1 MSVSSLPHFP
11 FRVCGASP
19 MNPNSQTPT
28 PLVVAR
34 RVRARAPIAA
44 LLALLCTALLAPAA
58 ARAEADSF
66 HLGDGSDGALSVT
79 AANTVINTYARVTA
93 AVPAGQ
99 SFVNVSSSTGFA
111 VGDLVLV
118 FQATGLTAPAAGN
131 QTPVDLNLP
140 ANVGVGRW
148 EFGRVAAV
156 TATRLTFSAPLT
168 VPFAAN
174 TAQAIRVPE
183 YTTVT
188 VGAAGSIVA
197 QPWDGQ
203 TGGVVIFLARN
214 AVTNAGTISASGA
227 GFRGGIFSNGNGD
240 SCTGI
245 NQAYP
250 GGAAKGEGVVAANYS
265 PSFPFTGTSTGYGNI
280 ANGAGGGICH
290 NSGGGGGGGAGG
302 GGKGGRTWSGD
313 VPPSRDIGGRGGAQ
327 MVFTAV
333 NHMLFGG
340 GGGAGHSN
348 DDFGGAGS
356 AAGGIVFIRA
366 ASLSGT
372 GAISANGV
380 AGENTHGDG
389 NDAAGGGGAG
399 GTLYLRFTGTLTCNA
414 NQVSAR
420 GGNGGSTIFA
430 QHGTGGGGGGGRVL
444 LQGSTVTCVPNV
456 SGGTPGTQADT
467 EAQDGATYGAIA
479 GSPGVVEPIAGG
491 FETPTAPVV
500 VTPANGS
507 TTGVRPAITGTATA
521 NSTVIIYVDGV
532 ELARVPADNLG
543 NFTYTPTTDLTVGA
557 HTVNAVSVLNG
568 ASSVRSNTNSF
579 TVQNSLPPPV
589 IVSPANNAV
598 LTTAPTQITGTASGG
613 ATSVVVTLNG
623 VTYPPTPVSGGNWTF
638 PIPITVTD
646 GVYNVSVVA
655 QDASRTSTAT
665 TSTFTVD
672 TQTSVSITT
681 PADGAVLTN
690 PVVTYTGTAEP
701 GATVTVTV
709 DGNPV
714 GTVTAAANGAW
725 AVTGATPL
733 TNGPHTV
740 TATAQDVAGNTATD
754 TNSFTV
760 DTGTSVSIAT
770 PADGAVLSSGV
781 VTYSGTAEPGATV
794 TVTVDG
800 TVVGTVTASAGG
812 SWSVPVAATLADG
825 AHTVTA
831 TAQDTA
837 GNTATDTNTFTV
849 DTGTFVSVTT
859 PAEGA
864 VLTNGVV
871 TYAGTAE
878 PGATVTV
885 SVDGTTVG
893 TVTAAANGTWSLPVA
908 ASLADGVHAVTATAD
923 DGRGHTA
930 TDTNA
935 FTVDAHTS
943 VNIAGPVDG
952 STVRNPVVTYT
963 GTAEPGA
970 TVTVSVDGTVVDTVT
985 AGPDGSWSLPVATPL
1000 PEGPHTVTAS
1010 ARDTSGNTA
1019 TDSNTFTV
1027 DSSTAV
1033 SITTPADG
1041 AYLTSGVV
1049 TYTGTAEPG
1058 ATVTVTV
1065 DGNVVGTTTAAANGS
1080 WSVPGVSSL
1089 GDGPHSVTATAED
1102 EAGNTATDTNAFTV
1116 DTSTAVSIS
1125 TPVDGS
1131 VINNAVVTYSGTA
1144 EPGATVTVSVDGTV
1158 VGTTTAA
1165 ANGTWSVPGV
1175 ATLSEG
1181 PHSVTATAEDEAGNT
1196 ASDTNTFTVNTQT
1209 SVSITTPADGA
1220 VLTDGVVTYSGTA
1233 EAGATVTVSVDGNIV
1248 GTVTAAANGTWSLP
1262 VPATLVDGPHSVTAT
1277 ADDGS
1282 GNTATDTNTFTV
1294 NTQTSVSITTPADG
1308 AVLTSGVVTYTG
1320 TAEPGATVTVTVD
1333 GNVVGTTT
1341 AAANGSWSVSGVAT
1355 LGEGPH
1361 SVTAT
1366 AEDEAG
1372 NTATDTN
1379 TFTVDTQTFVTITAP
1394 AEGAVL
1400 PGGVVTY
1407 SGTAELGALVT
1418 VTVDGNGVGTA
1429 TVAPNGTWSLSVPST
1444 LADGNHTVTATA
1456 EDEAGNTATDTNT
1469 FRVDSRTS
1477 VVITTPV
1484 DGAVLQDG
1492 SVTYT
1497 GTAEPGATVTV
1508 TVDGNVIGT
1517 VVAAADGNWMM
1528 PGPATLADG
1537 PHSVT
1542 ATAEDD
1548 AGNTAT
1554 DTNAF
1559 RVDTSTSVD
1568 ITAPTEGEVLTNGVV
1583 TYTGTAEPGVT
1594 VTVQVDGV
1602 TVGTVTATV
1611 DGTWSLPVAAPLFDG
1626 PHTVVAT
1633 AEDST
1638 GNTATDTVNFAVDTV
1653 PDTRIT
1659 ENPAATSS
1667 SMIARFNFV
1676 SVSGDPR
1683 DTFECSLD
1691 GAAFAVC
1698 TGPIDYTNL
1707 PQGQHTFQVR
1717 AVDADGDVDATP
1729 ATFNWVISIDTD
1741 GDGLSD
1747 EEEVTH
1753 GTDPNNPDTD
1763 GDGIP
1768 DGIEVNVGGTDPL
1781 DDDTDD
1787 DGLLDGTEDKDH
1799 DGIVDPGE
1807 TSPVLADTDGDGLQD
1822 GTELG
1827 ITQPEG
1833 SDTDTTVFI
1842 PDADPTTTTDP
1853 LNVDTDGGSVR
1864 DGVEDKNHNGR
1875 VDPGETNPNV
1885 AADDKDSDLDG
1896 IDDETE
1902 IELGLDPHD
1911 ADTDDDGV
1919 PDGED
1924 GITDTDGDGRIDAND
1939 PDSDND
1945 GVNDGTER
1953 GVTRETAPPGTNVDS
1968 PNFVPDADPS
1978 TTTDPKR
1985 ADTDGDGLKDG
1996 EEDVDHNGRVDAT
2009 ETNPND
2015 ADTDDDALPDGVEVK
2030 GANATNPLNPDTD
2043 GDGLKDGVED
2053 ANHNGAIDRGET
2065 DPNDRDTDRG
2075 GASDG
2080 DEVNGGTNPL
2090 NGNDDFV
2097 VVGRGC
2103 STGGAGTFA
2112 PLALLLLAL
2121 PLLGRLRR
2129 ATERSSR
2136 GLAAGLAGGL
2146 ALGGVMVAQPAQ
2158 AQVVAP
2164 TGASQ
2169 SIDVQRFKPGPG
2181 AEDILGIH
2189 SARVQR
2195 HLGLNLGVSLN
2206 YGSKPLNFL
2215 DPRSDRFITALVSRQ
2230 LGVDL
2235 MGAVGLFDRFELGIV
2250 LPVTFQDSDP
2260 APQVDSSFSK
2270 GVGSGGIGD
2279 LRLVPKARLI
2289 DAERFGLAL
2298 VVPVSLPTAGG
2309 NDFLG
2314 GSGVGVQPKLV
2325 AEYGE
2330 AVRFAA
2336 NVGVDLRKKQVLRNL
2351 TAGNAFTYGL
2361 GTEIPFTLGRLPLS
2375 AEATVIGAI
2384 GLDEQDTEESPL
2396 ELLAALKYRAP
2407 SGFTAHLGGG
2417 PGLTR
2422 GYGTPG
2428 YRLLAGFSYSPPVT
2442 QQRAEPPPPLDSD
2455 GDGIYDRDD
2464 RCPKEPEDKDGFQ
2477 DEDGCPDPDN
2487 DQDGILD
2494 GADQCMNVPETSNG
2508 FQDEDGCPDE
2518 APPVDSDGDGI
2529 MDPADKCPGQAEDKD
2544 GFEDA
2549 DGCPDPDNDKDGIPD
2564 VADKCPLE
2572 PEVIN
2577 GVDDEDGCP
2586 DKGKVKVQVD
2596 GERVVIL
2603 EKVHFATG
2611 KDIILPRSFP
2621 LLKQVAAVLRANPQ
2635 VELLRVEGHTD
2646 SDGNDAA
2653 NLDLSRR
2660 RAANVRAFLEK
2671 EGIAAARLESQG
2683 YGETKPVD
2691 TNKTAKGRENNRRV
2705 EFTILRVGKVEVER
2719 ESP

>member
-1 MSVSSLPHFP
+1 M
-11 FRVCGASP
+11 
-19 MNPNSQTPT
+19 
-28 PLVVAR
+28 AR
-34 RVRARAPIAA
+34 SVRARLPVAA
-44 LLALLCTALLAPAA
+44 LLAVLCTALMAPAA
-58 ARAEADSF
+58 ARAEADTF
-66 HLGDGSDGALSVT
+66 HLGDGSDGAL
-79 AANTVINTYARVTA
+79 TVNAPDTTINTYTRVTA
-93 AVPAGQ
+93 AVPPAQ
-99 SFVNVSSSTGFA
+99 NFVNVASTTGFA
-111 VGDLVLV
+111 LGDLVLV
-118 FQATGLTAPAAGN
+118 FQTAGLTAPASGSQA
-131 QTPVDLNLP
+131 PVDLNLA
-140 ANVGVGRW
+140 ANIGVGRW
-148 EFGRVAAV
+148 EFARVSAL

-174 TAQAIRVPE
+174 ATQAIRVPE

-188 VGAAGSIVA
+188 VNAAGSIIA

-203 TGGVVIFLARN
+203 VGGVVIFLARN
-214 AVTNAGTISASGA
+214 GVTNAGSISASGA
-227 GFRGGIFSNGNGD
+227 GFRGGVFANGDGD
-240 SCTGI
+240 SCTGV
-245 NQAYP
+245 NQGYP
-250 GGAAKGEGVVAANYS
+250 GGAPKGEGVVLAAYDTE
-265 PSFPFTGTSTGYGNI
+265 FPFAASTTGYGNI

-290 NSGGGGGGGAGG
+290 NSGGGGGGSAGA

-313 VPPSRDIGGRGGAQ
+313 APPSRDVGGRGGTQ
-327 MVFTAV
+327 MNFTAV
-333 NHMLFGG
+333 NHLLFGG

-348 DDFGGAGS
+348 DDFGGGGS

-366 ASLSGT
+366 ASLSGAGT
-372 GAISANGV
+372 ISSNGL
-380 AGENTHGDG
+380 AGLNTSGVG

-399 GTLYLRFTGTLTCNA
+399 GTLYLRFTGNLTCNA

-420 GGNGGSTIFA
+420 GGNGGSTVYA

-444 LQGSTVTCVPNV
+444 LQGSTVACSPSV
-456 SGGTPGTQADT
+456 SGGTPGTQAD
-467 EAQDGATYGAIA
+467 AAAVDGPSYGAIA
-479 GSPGVVEPIAGG
+479 GSPGIVEPIAGG
-491 FETPTAPVV
+491 FETPTAPTV

-507 TTGVRPAITGTATA
+507 TTGVRPPISGTATP
-521 NSTVIIYVDGV
+521 NSTVIIYVDGA
-532 ELARVPADNLG
+532 ELARVPADAAG
-543 NFTYTPTTDLTVGA
+543 NYTYTPVADLTVGG
-557 HTVNAVSVLNG
+557 HTVSAISVLNG
-568 ASSVRSNTNSF
+568 ASSVRSNTNTF
-579 TVQNSLPPPV
+579 TVQNSLAPPV

-598 LTTAPTQITGTASGG
+598 LTTAPTQITGTAPAG
-613 ATSVVVTLNG
+613 ATEVVVTLNG
-623 VTYPPTPVSGGNWTF
+623 VTYPATTVTGGNWTF
-638 PIPITVTD
+638 TIPIPVPD
-646 GVYNVSVVA
+646 GVYTVSVVA
-655 QDASRTSTAT
+655 RDATRTSSPTN
-665 TSTFTVD
+665 STFTVD
-672 TQTSVSITT
+672 TQT
-681 PADGAVLTN
+681 N
-690 PVVTYTGTAEP
+690 
-701 GATVTVTV
+701 
-709 DGNPV
+709 
-714 GTVTAAANGAW
+714 
-725 AVTGATPL
+725 
-733 TNGPHTV
+733 
-740 TATAQDVAGNTATD
+740 
-754 TNSFTV
+754 
-760 DTGTSVSIAT
+760 
-770 PADGAVLSSGV
+770 
-781 VTYSGTAEPGATV
+781 
-794 TVTVDG
+794 
-800 TVVGTVTASAGG
+800 
-812 SWSVPVAATLADG
+812 
-825 AHTVTA
+825 
-831 TAQDTA
+831 
-837 GNTATDTNTFTV
+837 
-849 DTGTFVSVTT
+849 VSVTT

-885 SVDGTTVG
+885 TVDGTTVG
-893 TVTAAANGTWSLPVA
+893 TVTANAGGNWSLPVAAPLANGPHSVTATAEDTAGNTATDTNNFTVDTGTFVSVTTPAEGAVLPSGVVTYSGTAEPGATVTVTVDGNVVGTVTANAGGDWSLPVA
-908 ASLADGVHAVTATAD
+908 ASLADGQHSVTATAQDISGNTATDTNNFAVDTGTSVSVTTPAEGAVLTNGVVTYAGTAEPGATVTVTVDGALVGTVTAAANGSWSLPVPAPLADGAHSVTATAD
-923 DGRGHTA
+923 DGRGHVA
-930 TDTNA
+930 SDTNA
-935 FTVDAHTS
+935 FTVDAQTAVS
-943 VNIAGPVDG
+943 ISGPAEG
-952 STVRNPVVTYT
+952 STLTNPVVTYT

-970 TVTVSVDGTVVDTVT
+970 TVTISVDGTVVDTVT

-1000 PEGPHTVTAS
+1000 ADGPHTVTAS
-1010 ARDTSGNTA
+1010 SRDTNGNTA
-1019 TDSNTFTV
+1019 TDTNTFTV
-1027 DSSTAV
+1027 DSGTAVSISTPADGSVITNGAVTYTGTAEPGATVTVTVDGNLVGTTTAAANGTWTVPGVSSLGDGPHSVTATAEDSAGNTATDTNAFTVDTTTAV
-1033 SITTPADG
+1033 SITTPVDG
-1041 AYLTSGVV
+1041 SVINDAVV

-1065 DGNVVGTTTAAANGS
+1065 DGTVVGTTTAAANGS
-1080 WSVPGVSSL
+1080 WSVPG
-1089 GDGPHSVTATAED
+1089 
-1102 EAGNTATDTNAFTV
+1102 
-1116 DTSTAVSIS
+1116 I
-1125 TPVDGS
+1125 
-1131 VINNAVVTYSGTA
+1131 
-1144 EPGATVTVSVDGTV
+1144 
-1158 VGTTTAA
+1158 
-1165 ANGTWSVPGV
+1165 
-1175 ATLSEG
+1175 
-1181 PHSVTATAEDEAGNT
+1181 
-1196 ASDTNTFTVNTQT
+1196 
-1209 SVSITTPADGA
+1209 
-1220 VLTDGVVTYSGTA
+1220 
-1233 EAGATVTVSVDGNIV
+1233 
-1248 GTVTAAANGTWSLP
+1248 
-1262 VPATLVDGPHSVTAT
+1262 
-1277 ADDGS
+1277 
-1282 GNTATDTNTFTV
+1282 
-1294 NTQTSVSITTPADG
+1294 
-1308 AVLTSGVVTYTG
+1308 
-1320 TAEPGATVTVTVD
+1320 
-1333 GNVVGTTT
+1333 
-1341 AAANGSWSVSGVAT
+1341 AT

-1379 TFTVDTQTFVTITAP
+1379 NFTVNTQTSVSITTP

-1400 PGGVVTY
+1400 TSGVVTY
-1407 SGTAELGALVT
+1407 TGTAEAGST
-1418 VTVDGNGVGTA
+1418 VTVSVDGNVVGTVTA
-1429 TVAPNGTWSLSVPST
+1429 QPDGSWSLPVLAT
-1444 LADGNHTVTATA
+1444 LADGAHSVTATA
-1456 EDEAGNTATDTNT
+1456 DDGNGNTASDTNT
-1469 FRVDSRTS
+1469 FRVDTQTT
-1477 VVITTPV
+1477 VTITTPT
-1484 DGAVLQDG
+1484 DGAVLTDG

-1508 TVDGNVIGT
+1508 SVDGTVIGT
-1517 VVAAADGNWMM
+1517 VVASSDGNWML
-1528 PGPATLADG
+1528 PGPSVLADG
-1537 PHSVT
+1537 SHAVT
-1542 ATAEDD
+1542 ATVEDD

-1568 ITAPTEGEVLTNGVV
+1568 ITGPTEGAVLTNGVV
-1583 TYTGTAEPGVT
+1583 TYTGTAEAGAT
-1594 VTVQVDGV
+1594 VTVQVDGA
-1602 TVGTVTATV
+1602 TVGTVTAAP
-1611 DGTWSLPVAAPLFDG
+1611 DGTWSLPVAARLLDG
-1626 PHTVVAT
+1626 AHTVVAT
-1633 AEDST
+1633 AEDSS
-1638 GNTATDTVNFAVDTV
+1638 GNTATDTVNFSVDTV
-1653 PDTRIT
+1653 PDTQIT
-1659 ENPAATSS
+1659 LNPPAASTTAS
-1667 SMIARFNFV
+1667 ARFDFV
-1676 SVSGDPR
+1676 STSGDVR

-1691 GAAFAVC
+1691 GAAFTAC
-1698 TGPIDYTNL
+1698 TGPIDYANL
-1707 PQGQHTFQVR
+1707 AQGNHTFQVR
-1717 AVDADGDVDATP
+1717 AVDFDGDVDATP
-1729 ATFNWVISIDTD
+1729 ASFAWTINITVDTD
-1741 GDGLSD
+1741 GDGLTD
-1747 EEEVTH
+1747 EDEVTR
-1753 GTDPNNPDTD
+1753 GTDPTNPDTD
-1763 GDGIP
+1763 GDGIT
-1768 DGIEVNVGGTDPL
+1768 DGVEVTVGGTDPL
-1781 DDDTDD
+1781 DDDTDN

-1799 DGIVDPGE
+1799 DGVVDPGE
-1807 TSPVLADTDGDGLQD
+1807 TSPVLADTDGDGVQD

-1864 DGVEDKNHNGR
+1864 DGIEDANHNGR
-1875 VDPGETNPNV
+1875 VDPGETDPKV

-1902 IELGLDPHD
+1902 IELGLDPRD
-1911 ADTDDDGV
+1911 PDTDDDGV
-1919 PDGED
+1919 PDGQD

-1996 EEDVDHNGRVDAT
+1996 EEDADHNGRVDAT

-2015 ADTDDDALPDGVEVK
+2015 ADTDDDALPDGVEVR
-2030 GANATNPLNPDTD
+2030 GSNATNPLNPDTD
-2043 GDGLKDGVED
+2043 GDGLKDGAED
-2053 ANHNGAIDRGET
+2053 ANHNGGVDNGET

-2080 DEVNGGTNPL
+2080 EEVTGGSNPL

-2112 PLALLLLAL
+2112 PLALLLLAV
-2121 PLLGRLRR
+2121 PMMRRFRR

-2136 GLAAGLAGGL
+2136 GLAAGVAGGL
-2146 ALGGVMVAQPAQ
+2146 ALGGMMVAQPAQ

-2164 TGASQ
+2164 SGASQ

-2195 HLGLNLGVSLN
+2195 HLGLNLGLSLN
-2206 YGSKPLNFL
+2206 YGSKPLNFM

-2235 MGAVGLFDRFELGIV
+2235 MGAVGLFDRFELGVV

-2279 LRLVPKARLI
+2279 LRLVPKARI
-2289 DAERFGLAL
+2289 VNAEHFGLAL

-2314 GSGVGVQPKLV
+2314 SSGVGVQPKLV

-2330 AVRFAA
+2330 KVRFAA
-2336 NVGVDLRKKQVLRNL
+2336 NVGVDIREKQVLRNV

-2375 AEATVIGAI
+2375 AEATLIGAV
-2384 GLDEQDTEESPL
+2384 GLDEQDTEETPL
-2396 ELLAALKYRAP
+2396 EVLAAVKYRAP

-2428 YRLLAGFSYSPPVT
+2428 YRLLAGFSYSPPVEP
-2442 QQRAEPPPPLDSD
+2442 QKSEPPPPLDSD

-2464 RCPKEPEDKDGFQ
+2464 RCPKEAEDKDGFE
-2477 DEDGCPDPDN
+2477 DADGCPDPDN

-2494 GADQCMNVPETSNG
+2494 GADQCVNQPETSNG

-2518 APPVDSDGDGI
+2518 APPVDTDGDGL
-2529 MDPADKCPGQAEDKD
+2529 MDPDDRCPGQAEDKD
-2544 GFEDA
+2544 GFEDT
-2549 DGCPDPDNDKDGIPD
+2549 DGCPDLDNDKDGIAD

-2577 GVDDEDGCP
+2577 GVTDEDGCP

-2660 RAANVRAFLEK
+2660 RAANVREFLVK